1 MKKILFLFAL
11 AITMVITVS
20 SVTSC
25 ENFATRSLARRFH
38 NYQSAGRRKT
48 ARSYVEECTHLVS
61 DRADGLGLCS
71 KNKDI
76 PRRFQPWCT

>member
-1 MKKILFLFAL
+1 MKKILFLFV
-11 AITMVITVS
+11 IVITTVIAVS
-20 SVTSC
+20 SVSSC

-71 KNKDI
+71 EDKDI
-76 PRRFQPWCT
+76 P